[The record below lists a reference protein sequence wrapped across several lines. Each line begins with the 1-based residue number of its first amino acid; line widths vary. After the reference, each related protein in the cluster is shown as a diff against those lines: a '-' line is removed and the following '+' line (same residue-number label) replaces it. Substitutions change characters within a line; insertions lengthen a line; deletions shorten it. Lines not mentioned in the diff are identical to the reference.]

1 MAASVA
7 NLAELRQEELDAMA
21 WHPIESLQ
29 KQCCIDVEMLTGKQ
43 QHIQTGLPT
52 TLCNEPTGCILC
64 AGLTHL
70 NKSMKDNYLDVENM
84 KIILE
89 GELNNPQSPLQSIED
104 HTKWEEFYIIATQ
117 YFANDKLT
125 RKKFSHLGARGLP
138 LTEVQAAA
146 ASHSLQSQP
155 FW

>member
-29 KQCCIDVEMLTGKQ
+29 KHCCINVEMLKTGQQ

-52 TLCNEPTGCILC
+52 TLCNQPAECILC
-64 AGLTHL
+64 AGFAHL
-70 NKSMKDNYLDVENM
+70 DKSMKNAYPEAEKLQ
-84 KIILE
+84 IILE
-89 GELNNPQSPLQSIED
+89 GALNNPQSPLQSIED
-104 HTKWEEFYIIATQ
+104 NTKWQDFYIIAMQ
-117 YFANDKLT
+117 YFVNEKLI

-138 LTEVQAAA
+138 LTDVQAVAA
-146 ASHSLQSQP
+146 
-155 FW
+155 